1 MMPSLR
7 ITRKQRATIP
17 VEVCG
22 ELHLRPGDVVDLE
35 RAEVDGE
42 PVGVLPTRKSPPRPW
57 LGGLADNLSE
67 CTFSRCHPGQCRGQ
81 ASERGSVNG
90 VGLESSVRVL
100 SAGGPSPWKP
110 QPGC

>member
-57 LGGLADNLSE
+57 LGGLARKISVSAHSLAAIRASVAAKRRSE
-67 CTFSRCHPGQCRGQ
+67 AP
-81 ASERGSVNG
+81 
-90 VGLESSVRVL
+90 
-100 SAGGPSPWKP
+100 
-110 QPGC
+110 